1 MISVF
6 IEATDG
12 TEFNWGKFLVARFT
26 PEEYAHPAAIDVGKR
41 LLPSIGHGPNDI
53 LVVDLQTCEGAIF
66 TPGGLASSD
75 LNKHKVWVCPM
86 FEPFLEW
93 LYRQDLTDLGKLPAM
108 VNLGDVPTS
117 MQGFRR
123 GGTGLGVTPPP
134 RPLARDKPLPTDA
147 HKQKP

>member
-12 TEFNWGKFLVARFT
+12 TEFNYGKFMVARFT
-26 PEEYAHPAAIDVGKR
+26 PEEYARPAVINVGHA
-41 LLPSIGHGPNDI
+41 LLPAIGHNQKDI
-53 LVVDLQTCEGAIF
+53 LVMDLQTCEGAIF
-66 TPGGLASSD
+66 TPGGVASSD

-117 MQGFRR
+117 MQGYRR
-123 GGTGLGVTPPP
+123 SGNASGG
-134 RPLARDKPLPTDA
+134 ADA
-147 HKQKP
+147 